1 MSELPGKRYY
11 GKYRGNVVNNV
22 DPMQR
27 GRLLVQV
34 PDVLGLAPSSWAEP
48 CVPLA
53 GPPGPPMGVYL
64 VPPPGAGVWVE
75 FEQGDPNYPIWV
87 GCRWG
92 NAGDL
97 PLAVHSGNPAL
108 PSIVIQSSL
117 MYAIVVS
124 DAPPSKPPPVMPPAP
139 PTGGIILQSKSGASI
154 VVNEM
159 GIFISNGQGASIN
172 LEGPTVDINM
182 GALKVI

>member
-1 MSELPGKRYY
+1 MRTRRYY

-22 DPMQR
+22 DPLQR

-34 PDVLGLAPSSWAEP
+34 PDVLGLTPSSWAEP

-75 FEQGDPNYPIWV
+75 FEQGDPNHPIWV

-92 NAGDL
+92 NASDL
-97 PLAVHSGNPAL
+97 PLAVHTGNPAL
-108 PSIVIQSSL
+108 PSIVLQSSL

-124 DAPPSKPPPVMPPAP
+124 DAPPSKPPPVMPAAP

-154 VVNEM
+154 VVNEA

-172 LEGPTVDINM
+172 LEGPMVDINL